1 MKLTCFLLLC
11 CIVGCS
17 DTAEQKVIL
26 EPWFVDEA
34 KQRGFD
40 FVWESGAGDF
50 PYNPEIISGGVAL
63 LDVDGDEDLDIYMV
77 QGGSVTNSEQSA
89 FPNHL
94 FLNDGN
100 GNFTNVTNNSGAGDT
115 HFGTGVTTGDY
126 DNDGD
131 VDLYI
136 TNVEENVLLQNDGTG
151 HFADVTAIAG
161 VGDPRWSSSAAFFD
175 MDKDGDLDLYVANY
189 IDWAPDIE
197 RECPTKSG
205 VLDYCHPQAY
215 RAPAKDTLYRNNGD
229 GTFANVSEESGVHA
243 VWGNGLGV
251 VVGDVNDDGF
261 LDVFVA
267 NDEMNNQLW
276 INQGDATFIDDA
288 IVSGVAVDS
297 NGAPKA
303 GMGTD
308 FADVNDDGLL
318 DLIVVNLSGESDSLF
333 MNQGGWFTDRT
344 PRSGLATISRQ
355 YTRFGTGFRDLNNDG
370 YLDLYMS
377 NGRVQMPDGK
387 QPADPYAE
395 QNVLIKG
402 LPGGKFVEVE
412 LGGVEHT
419 SRGIAY
425 GDVNGDGAMDIVVL
439 NRDAPA
445 YLLINQN
452 PEAGGFVKLQLF
464 NEHGAPAQ
472 DAVVRF
478 TLGDRKVRR
487 EVRTGGGYCSAH
499 DPSLHIGIGD
509 ASGITGVE
517 ITWSN
522 DSKQSIEDLHA
533 GEARTVH
540 QAK

>member
-1 MKLTCFLLLC
+1 
-11 CIVGCS
+11 
-17 DTAEQKVIL
+17 
-26 EPWFVDEA
+26 
-34 KQRGFD
+34 
-40 FVWESGAGDF
+40 
-50 PYNPEIISGGVAL
+50 
-63 LDVDGDEDLDIYMV
+63 
-77 QGGSVTNSEQSA
+77 
-89 FPNHL
+89 
-94 FLNDGN
+94 
-100 GNFTNVTNNSGAGDT
+100 
-115 HFGTGVTTGDY
+115 
-126 DNDGD
+126 
-131 VDLYI
+131 
-136 TNVEENVLLQNDGTG
+136 
-151 HFADVTAIAG
+151 
-161 VGDPRWSSSAAFFD
+161 
-175 MDKDGDLDLYVANY
+175 
-189 IDWAPDIE
+189 
-197 RECPTKSG
+197 
-205 VLDYCHPQAY
+205 
-215 RAPAKDTLYRNNGD
+215 
-229 GTFANVSEESGVHA
+229 
-243 VWGNGLGV
+243 
-251 VVGDVNDDGF
+251 
-261 LDVFVA
+261 
-267 NDEMNNQLW
+267 
-276 INQGDATFIDDA
+276 
-288 IVSGVAVDS
+288 
-297 NGAPKA
+297 
-303 GMGTD
+303 
-308 FADVNDDGLL
+308 
-318 DLIVVNLSGESDSLF
+318 
-333 MNQGGWFTDRT
+333 MNQGGWFTDGT